1 VRVAGNVALFGA
13 VGLCLTMS
21 AGSPVA
27 SAHASDRIGHSTAVA
42 ADPNYAPLAPRV
54 AREIRSV
61 SPATFTSVGSGKR
74 RGGKN
79 VPPSLAKGGK
89 LATHGKPELAYILA
103 EFCPFCAG
111 ESWSVAVALSRFGT
125 FHGLTTLVSR
135 AQYEPARMRSIQT
148 ISFRYSHFRS
158 RYLTY
163 VPIVNE
169 DVNMKPVQSVP
180 PKVLRAWI
188 RYDDDAFAYPFV
200 DFGGKAVIT
209 GSSFAPSLLAKLT
222 RKQIAADLD
231 RPTWRVAKAID
242 GTANQMTA
250 AICLMTNEKPRKVCD
265 SKTISTI
272 RHSLRPFHAQ
282 QAPPIVR

>member
-1 VRVAGNVALFGA
+1 VRVTRNVALFGA
-13 VGLCLTMS
+13 VGLCLTLG
-21 AGSPVA
+21 AGNAVA
-27 SAHASDRIGHSTAVA
+27 SARASNGVSHATAA
-42 ADPNYAPLAPRV
+42 TADPNYAPLAPKV

-61 SPATFTSVGSGKR
+61 SSATFTSVGSGR
-74 RGGKN
+74 RRTGRN
-79 VPPSLAKGGK
+79 VPPSLTKAAK
-89 LATHGKPELAYILA
+89 LTSHGKPELAYILA

-125 FHGLTTLVSR
+125 FHCLTTLVSR
-135 AQYEPARMRSIQT
+135 TQYEPASMRSIQT

-180 PKVLRAWI
+180 PKVLRAWT
-188 RYDDDAFAYPFV
+188 RYDDDALAYPFI
-200 DFGGKAVIT
+200 DFGGEAVIT

-231 RPTWRVAKAID
+231 RPTWRIAKAID

-250 AICLMTNEKPRKVCD
+250 AICLMTNQKPRKVCD